1 MNVWRAFYPI
11 TQNHK
16 LLIKV
21 LKETSQLSQVL
32 ISHFSL
38 LFSCSLLVLFSYFI
52 YFSLKLHSPSPIL
65 LLPPSPLH
73 TAPAWSSCFGLWRH
87 ITRRAEP
94 YDSWGFKHLRA
105 WPIRGGVFTGGKR
118 DQKRE
123 GTEGLHQNN
132 FLDKEIT

>member
-38 LFSCSLLVLFSYFI
+38 LFSCSLLVLFSHFI
-52 YFSLKLHSPSPIL
+52 YFSLKLHSPSP
-65 LLPPSPLH
+65 LH
-73 TAPAWSSCFGLWRH
+73 TAPAWSSCSGLWRH

-94 YDSWGFKHLRA
+94 YDSWGT
-105 WPIRGGVFTGGKR
+105 IRGLK
-118 DQKRE
+118 
-123 GTEGLHQNN
+123 N
-132 FLDKEIT
+132 FLKWIFSKVLNIYELDPSEEEFLLGERETRRGKVPR